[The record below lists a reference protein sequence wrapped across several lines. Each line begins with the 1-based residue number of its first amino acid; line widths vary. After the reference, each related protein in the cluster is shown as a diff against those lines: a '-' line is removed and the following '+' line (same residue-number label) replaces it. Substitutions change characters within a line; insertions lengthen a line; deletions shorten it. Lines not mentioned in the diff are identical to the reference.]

1 MVSGWLT
8 STVIPRTH
16 SETMAEHAR
25 SATILE
31 RAVARGQQ
39 GRLSP
44 EVVLWVLAAG
54 NVVILDEGEIEP
66 TSFPSSPLIVRR
78 GEAPFLAVFTHEDFS
93 QMYKAAGRVAVAV
106 PAFEILRRLP
116 GSVGLVINP
125 GSALGLEV
133 PPDGLQAFTA
143 SLLEAQI
150 P

>member
-1 MVSGWLT
+1 MT
-8 STVIPRTH
+8 DQT
-16 SETMAEHAR
+16 R

-39 GRLSP
+39 GHLTP
-44 EVVLWVLAAG
+44 ETVLWVLAAG
-54 NVVILDEGEIEP
+54 NIVILNDGEPEP
-66 TSFPSSPLIVRR
+66 SGFPSSPLTVRK
-78 GEAPFLAVFTHEDFS
+78 GDVSFLAVFTHEDFS
-93 QMYKAAGRVAVAV
+93 ELYAAADRVVIAV

-133 PPDGLQAFTA
+133 PSGGIQAFTA
-143 SLLEAQI
+143 SLLETQI